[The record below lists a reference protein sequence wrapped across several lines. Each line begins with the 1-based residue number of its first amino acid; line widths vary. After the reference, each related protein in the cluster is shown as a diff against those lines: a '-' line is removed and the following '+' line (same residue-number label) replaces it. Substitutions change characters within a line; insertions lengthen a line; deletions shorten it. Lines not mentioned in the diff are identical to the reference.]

1 MHNEFCDMNQS
12 TFLVNEH
19 KLLWK
24 DGLTIRDALLM
35 MNYTFPM
42 LVIKLNGN
50 LVKKVD
56 YDTTSIPENADLKVI
71 HLISGG

>member
-1 MHNEFCDMNQS
+1 MNES

-19 KLLWK
+19 KLPWK

-56 YDTTSIPENADLKVI
+56 YDTTAIPENADLKVI